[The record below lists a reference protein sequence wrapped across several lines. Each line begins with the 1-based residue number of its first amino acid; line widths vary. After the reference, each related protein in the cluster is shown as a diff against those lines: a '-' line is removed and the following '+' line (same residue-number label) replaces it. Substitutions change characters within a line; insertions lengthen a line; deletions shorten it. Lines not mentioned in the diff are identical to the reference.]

1 MFGLEDHDWLAAKQ
15 RVERKGKTAL
25 ETFQGLIVPV
35 IVVPEPAIEGAS
47 GDLVQANVDFVN
59 AMMEKA
65 ALLPGEF
72 PPQSFYSHYADYYL
86 AQVLNGG
93 HGQYARN
100 SKWNETV
107 VRAAAFGLNAMGAGA
122 HLAILERFAAIV
134 NGKDHKRAR
143 AILEGGGFG
152 LLDPAV
158 EALDE
163 EFYALQTET
172 PLAPLNAAWLKSL
185 PQLTVVPRAEYA
197 IALERIA
204 AANPLRT
211 PRQAESRRKAAAM
224 MAHDPLYSTVIKL
237 CAKGGV
243 AYDGLTAGVA
253 LSHDKPYY
261 WAWGVKT
268 NIGVCY
274 AVFREQKRL
283 LGRKYDV
290 LLVSRVPGKKVLT
303 AMNISPRAY
312 KGIVPREMRDG

>member
-1 MFGLEDHDWLAAKQ
+1 M
-15 RVERKGKTAL
+15 
-25 ETFQGLIVPV
+25 IVPV
-35 IVVPEPAIEGAS
+35 IVVPQPALEGGAE
-47 GDLVQANVDFVN
+47 DLVQANVDFVN

-72 PPQSFYSHYADYYL
+72 APQSFYSHYADYYL
-86 AQVLNGG
+86 GQVLNGG

-107 VRAAAFGLNAMGAGA
+107 VRAAAFGLDAMGAAG
-122 HLAILERFAAIV
+122 HLSVLERFAAIM
-134 NGKDHKRAR
+134 NGKDHRRAR

-152 LLDPAV
+152 KLDPRV
-158 EALDE
+158 EALDD
-163 EFYALQTET
+163 EFYALQTEA

-185 PQLTVVPRAEYA
+185 PQLTPVAKAEYA
-197 IALERIA
+197 VSLERIA
-204 AANPLRT
+204 ASNPLRT
-211 PRQAESRRKAAAM
+211 VRQAEARRRAAAM
-224 MAHDPLYSTVIKL
+224 MKSDPLYSTVIKL

-253 LSHDKPYY
+253 LSHDKPHY

-283 LGRKYDV
+283 FGRLYDV
-290 LLVSRVPGKKVLT
+290 LLVSRIPGKKVLT
-303 AMNISPRAY
+303 AMKISRHAY
-312 KGIVPREMRDG
+312 EHIVPKEMRGA

>member
-1 MFGLEDHDWLAAKQ
+1 MFGLEDQDWLAAKQ

-25 ETFQGLIVPV
+25 ETFQGLIAPA
-35 IVVPEPAIEGAS
+35 IVVPQAAVDGAAEG
-47 GDLVQANVDFVN
+47 LVQANVDFVN
-59 AMMEKA
+59 AMLEKS

-72 PPQSFYSHYADYYL
+72 SPQAFYSHYADYYL

-100 SKWNETV
+100 SKWNETI
-107 VRAAAFGLNAMGAGA
+107 VRAAAFGLHAMGATGQ
-122 HLAILERFAAIV
+122 LAILERFAAIM
-134 NGKDHKRAR
+134 NGKDRKRAR
-143 AILEGGGFG
+143 LIIEGGGFG
-152 LLDPAV
+152 KLDPGV

-163 EFYALQTET
+163 EFYALQTST

-185 PQLTVVPRAEYA
+185 PQLTPVPNAEYA
-197 IALERIA
+197 VALERIA

-211 PRQAESRRKAAAM
+211 ARQAESRRKAAAM
-224 MAHDPLYSTVIKL
+224 MAHHPLYSTVMKL

-253 LSHDKPYY
+253 LSHDRPHY
-261 WAWGVKT
+261 WSWGVKT

-283 LGRKYDV
+283 FGRMYDV
-290 LLVSRVPGKKVLT
+290 LLVSRGPKKVLT
-303 AMNISPRAY
+303 AMKISRRAY
-312 KGIVPREMRDG
+312 EGIVPKEMRGA

>member
-1 MFGLEDHDWLAAKQ
+1 MFGLEDDDWLAAKQ

-35 IVVPEPAIEGAS
+35 IVVPQPALEGAA

-72 PPQSFYSHYADYYL
+72 APQSFYSHYADYYL
-86 AQVLNGG
+86 SQVLNGG

-100 SKWNETV
+100 SKWSETV
-107 VRAAAFGLNAMGAGA
+107 VRAAAFGLSAMGATQ
-122 HLAILERFAAIV
+122 HLAILERFAAIM

-152 LLDPAV
+152 WVDPEV

-163 EFYALQTET
+163 ELYALQTDS

-185 PQLTVVPRAEYA
+185 PQLMVVPANEYA
-197 IALERIA
+197 VALERIA
-204 AANPLRT
+204 ASNPLRT
-211 PRQAESRRKAAAM
+211 PRQAESRRKAATM
-224 MAHDPLYSTVIKL
+224 MASDPLHSTVIKL

-253 LSHDKPYY
+253 LSHDRPHY
-261 WAWGVKT
+261 WTWGVKT

-290 LLVSRVPGKKVLT
+290 ILVSRVPGKKVLT
-303 AMNISPRAY
+303 AMNISRRAY
-312 KGIVPREMRDG
+312 EGIVPRDMREA

>member
-25 ETFQGLIVPV
+25 ETFQGVIAPA
-35 IVVPEPAIEGAS
+35 IVVPQPALDGAPEN
-47 GDLVQANVDFVN
+47 LVQANSDFVN
-59 AMMEKA
+59 AMLEKA

-72 PPQSFYSHYADYYL
+72 PAPAFYSHYADYYL

-93 HGQYARN
+93 HAQYARN

-107 VRAAAFGLNAMGAGA
+107 VRAAAFGLNAMGASS
-122 HLAILERFAAIV
+122 HLAILERFAAIM
-134 NGKDHKRAR
+134 NGKDRKRAR
-143 AILEGGGFG
+143 AIIEGGGFG
-152 LLDPAV
+152 KLDRGV

-185 PQLTVVPRAEYA
+185 PQLTAVPKSEYA
-197 IALERIA
+197 VALERIA
-204 AANPLRT
+204 ASNPLRT
-211 PRQAESRRKAAAM
+211 ARQAESRRRAASM

-253 LSHDKPYY
+253 LSHDRPHY
-261 WAWGVKT
+261 WSWGVKT
-268 NIGVCY
+268 NVGVCY

-283 LGRKYDV
+283 FGRIYDV
-290 LLVSRVPGKKVLT
+290 LLVSRIPGKKVLT
-303 AMNISPRAY
+303 AMKISRHAY
-312 KGIVPREMRDG
+312 EHIVPRELRDA